1 MFVIMNKVG
10 AVYERGSQWL
20 EEQHFNTKEEA
31 QEFLAKKGY
40 KPVGGGGNV
49 YHKPA
54 TQWLYEKTA
63 RIMKLK
69 AHKNSS
75 N

>member
-1 MFVIMNKVG
+1 MNKVG
-10 AVYERGSQWL
+10 AVYERGSKWL

-31 QEFLAKKGY
+31 QEFLTEQGY

-54 TQWLYEKTA
+54 TQWLYAKTSS
-63 RIMKLK
+63 IMKLK
-69 AHKNSS
+69 PYKSQTIKG
-75 N
+75 